1 MISSTLAACVVVM
14 ASWYG
19 GGDGLCG
26 SKTANGERFDCR
38 AYTAAHRTLPF
49 NSHVQVHHNGKSV
62 RVRINDRG
70 PFVKGRSLDLS
81 QAAARAIGLNGV
93 GKVTMCPS
101 N

>member
-1 MISSTLAACVVVM
+1 MTISTIAGCVMMV

-19 GGDGLCG
+19 GSDGLCG
-26 SKTANGERFDCR
+26 SKTANGELYDCS
-38 AYTAAHRTLPF
+38 AYTAAHKKLPF

-81 QAAARAIGLNGV
+81 QAAAKAIGLKGV
-93 GKVTMCPS
+93 GTVQVCPS